1 MATVKRSTPDM
12 KSPTKAQDSMKAR
25 RGTIRT
31 AHSGGLSP
39 SRRFISSNVQ
49 LARGEAN
56 EWIEDALYAS

>member
-1 MATVKRSTPDM
+1 M

-25 RGTIRT
+25 RGTIKT

-39 SRRFISSNVQ
+39 SRRFISSKVQ

-56 EWIEDALYAS
+56 KWIEYALYAS